1 MTALGMGLVLWYGFM
16 IGWAGVL
23 TVRVAEYSFCGRMWL
38 IFYPLLWL
46 VFFMT
51 GVPLLIVA
59 LPLRLLGIR
68 MYPVFIPKSM

>member
-1 MTALGMGLVLWYGFM
+1 MTALGIGLVLYYGFM

-23 TVRVAEYSFCGRMWL
+23 TVRVVEYSFCGRLWL
-38 IFYPLLWL
+38 IFYPFLWL
-46 VFFMT
+46 VFFVT
-51 GVPLLIVA
+51 GAPLLIVA